1 MIARRVRQTNDF
13 NGIFPTAIKYWL
25 ESEAEE

>member
-1 MIARRVRQTNDF
+1 MIARTRQTNDF

-25 ESEAEE
+25 ENEVEE